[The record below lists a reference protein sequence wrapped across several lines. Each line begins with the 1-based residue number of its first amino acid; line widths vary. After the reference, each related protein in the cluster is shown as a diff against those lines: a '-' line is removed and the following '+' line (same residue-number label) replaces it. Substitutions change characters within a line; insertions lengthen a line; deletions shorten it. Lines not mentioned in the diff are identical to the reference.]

1 MSASHEPHFCT
12 LYEGITALTAL
23 IIGGGTGIKVGSSS
37 EEEEEVMANSDDY
50 RGRPRLQRERESER
64 ARELETPSH
73 APKKPLHLLRITIEN
88 HVAAA
93 ATAARERSCDPDKKY
108 GLVQCLAGCP
118 RPR

>member
-1 MSASHEPHFCT
+1 MNHTFARRR
-12 LYEGITALTAL
+12 LVGYGIAF
-23 IIGGGTGIKVGSSS
+23 IIGGGIKVGSSS

-93 ATAARERSCDPDKKY
+93 TAARERSCDPDKKY